1 MTEITDHSIPL
12 APAVERFVL
21 HWGEMGTRWGVNR
34 SIGQIHAI
42 LYLSERPLTA
52 DTIAATLDLARSNVS
67 TSLRDLQ
74 SWQLVRRVHV
84 LGDRRDHFEA
94 ETDLWEMLARI
105 AEGRKSR
112 EIDPTLDVMRACARE
127 ARDDDLISP
136 TALKRIT
143 AMLKFLET
151 LDAWYGQMVR
161 LPRSKLRSLVKMGGA
176 IARFVTAPKSK
187 AVPGAS
193 AKEAEA

>member
-1 MTEITDHSIPL
+1 MTEITDNKISL
-12 APAVERFVL
+12 APASERFVL

-34 SIGQIHAI
+34 SIGQIHAL

-52 DTIAATLDLARSNVS
+52 ETIAATLDIARSNVS
-67 TSLRDLQ
+67 NSMRDLE

-94 ETDLWEMLARI
+94 ETELWEMLMRI
-105 AEGRKSR
+105 AEGRKTR

-127 ARDDDLISP
+127 AKEDDLISP
-136 TALKRIT
+136 TALKRIA

-151 LDAWYGQMVR
+151 LDTWYRQMSR
-161 LPRSKLRSLVKMGGA
+161 LPKVKVRALIKMGSA
-176 IARFVTAPKSK
+176 IARFVGTPKSK
-187 AVPGAS
+187 GGVSGAT
-193 AKEAEA
+193 KEAGA

>member
-1 MTEITDHSIPL
+1 M

-34 SIGQIHAI
+34 SIGQIHAL

-52 DTIAATLDLARSNVS
+52 EAIAATLDLARSNVS

-94 ETDLWEMLARI
+94 ETDLWEMLMRI
-105 AEGRKSR
+105 AEGRKTR
-112 EIDPTLDVMRACARE
+112 EIDPTLDVMRSCARE
-127 ARDDDLISP
+127 ARDDDLISS
-136 TALKRIT
+136 TALKRIA

-151 LDAWYGQMVR
+151 LDAWYRQMAR
-161 LPRSKLRSLVKMGGA
+161 LPRVKVRGLIKMGSA
-176 IARFVTAPKSK
+176 IARFVGTKPGKSGSK
-187 AVPGAS
+187 T
-193 AKEAEA
+193 EAAA

>member
-1 MTEITDHSIPL
+1 MTEITDNTVPL
-12 APAVERFVL
+12 APAAERFVL

-34 SIGQIHAI
+34 SIGQIHAL

-52 DTIAATLDLARSNVS
+52 ETIAATLDIARSNVS
-67 TSLRDLQ
+67 NSMRDLE

-94 ETDLWEMLARI
+94 ETELWEMLMRI
-105 AEGRKSR
+105 AEGRKTR

-127 ARDDDLISP
+127 AKEDDLISP
-136 TALKRIT
+136 TALKRIA

-151 LDAWYGQMVR
+151 LDTWYRQMSR
-161 LPRSKLRSLVKMGGA
+161 LPRVKVRALIKMGSA
-176 IARFVTAPKSK
+176 IARFVGTTKSGAGKHDTAKP
-187 AVPGAS
+187 
-193 AKEAEA
+193 AEA